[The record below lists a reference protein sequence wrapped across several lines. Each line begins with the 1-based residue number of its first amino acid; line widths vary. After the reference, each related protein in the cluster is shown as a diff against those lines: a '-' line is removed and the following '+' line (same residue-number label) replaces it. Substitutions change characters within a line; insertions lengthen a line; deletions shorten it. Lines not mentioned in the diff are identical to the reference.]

1 MLKDLHSVD
10 NGVIGRIVGEIEK
23 KETGLVI
30 GHLLGV
36 DHCGHTYGP
45 NSTVMTKKLD
55 QMNEL
60 IG

>member
-1 MLKDLHSVD
+1 
-10 NGVIGRIVGEIEK
+10 VIGRLVEEIER
-23 KETGLVI
+23 EDTGLVI

-45 NSTVMTKKLD
+45 NSSVMAEKLD
-55 QMNEL
+55 QMNVL